1 MRHLSLFSVCLH
13 FFCCYRRCDKL
24 PRSCYCFF
32 CSLVKAR
39 DFEKISYFL
48 DVVIDER
55 DFQENFCD
63 MVTST
68 IDIDISVERPV
79 YLAESIEK
87 YSQCDYYQTVYKSG
101 ELLVCFTSVLV
112 RLYVNDVL
120 NCLFELD
127 LSLRDERGLYFCF

>member
-1 MRHLSLFSVCLH
+1 M
-13 FFCCYRRCDKL
+13 

-48 DVVIDER
+48 DVVTDER

-87 YSQCDYYQTVYKSG
+87 YSQCDYYQTGYKSG